1 MLAANPYAQ
10 YQQNAVNSAEPGQL
24 TLMLYNGAVKFTKQA
39 IGELKAGNIEQAN
52 HYNIRVQDII
62 TELMI
67 TLNQEFQVAKNLYSL
82 YDYIKRR
89 LIEANIKKDEKL
101 LNEVLDM
108 LEDLRNTWAEALK
121 RAKTGVVEG

>member
-67 TLNQEFQVAKNLYSL
+67 TLNQDYPVAKNLHSL

-101 LNEVLDM
+101 LAEVLDM
-108 LEDLRNTWAEALK
+108 LEELRNTWAEALK
-121 RAKTGVVEG
+121 RVKTGVAEG